1 MTPIPLT
8 VDFDE
13 TSVVGSRAVHA
24 RETGGPIGVRRSS
37 ARARGRSRSRLAL
50 VGVVAA
56 SAALSGVAAQGSA
69 NAAESRSDDAFQ
81 QVNLVSDL
89 GGGFAQLQDPA
100 VINPWGIAM
109 GPDTPLWVN
118 NNSNRTLATCDETCV
133 IKPADLLTKIT
144 LYSGANA
151 TNDHVVKVPLEV
163 TASVPTGMVFNPT
176 SSFVIN
182 QGGVKTP
189 ARFLFNETFLSD
201 VGESK
206 STITGWSNV
215 PPPPPTTTTM
225 TAATKDPG
233 SHNGL
238 ALVPGDSHHGPRLLA
253 ADSTNGGA
261 IDVYDATFN
270 KVIAPGMFVDPT
282 IRDDGFVPYNVTFL
296 KDRVY
301 VTYAADDGGNGG
313 ALSVFSSNGKFRK
326 RLHTNGPDVGPLNA
340 PWGMTIAPD
349 DWGDFGGAILVGN
362 VNDGMINAFNR
373 RNGHFRGTVNDATG
387 TALANPGLWSLAF
400 GNGTIGTP
408 RTLLFS
414 AGIATP
420 GGDGQDGYS
429 HGLVGLIK
437 PVGE

>member
-1 MTPIPLT
+1 M
-8 VDFDE
+8 
-13 TSVVGSRAVHA
+13 GA
-24 RETGGPIGVRRSS
+24 RRSS
-37 ARARGRSRSRLAL
+37 AWARGRSRGRLAL
-50 VGVVAA
+50 VGAVAA
-56 SAALSGVAAQGSA
+56 SAALTSVVAQGSA
-69 NAAESRSDDAFQ
+69 TAAASESDDAFQ
-81 QVNLVSDL
+81 LVKLVSDI

-118 NNSNRTLATCDETCV
+118 NNLNKTLTTCDDTCV
-133 IKPADLLTKIT
+133 ITPADLLTKIT

-151 TNDHVVKVPLEV
+151 TNDEVVKVPLEV
-163 TASVPTGMVFNPT
+163 TASLPTGMVFNPT

-182 QGGVKTP
+182 QGGVQTP
-189 ARFLFNETFLSD
+189 ARFLFNQTFLSD
-201 VGESK
+201 VAENDTK

-215 PPPPPTTTTM
+215 PPPPPTTTTL

-238 ALVPGDSHHGPRLLA
+238 ALVPGDSHQGPRLLA
-253 ADSTNGGA
+253 ADSENGA
-261 IDVYDATFN
+261 IDVYDSTFN
-270 KVIAPGMFVDPT
+270 KVTAPGLFVDPT
-282 IRDDGFVPYNVTFL
+282 IGDDGFAPYNVTFL

-301 VTYAADDGGNGG
+301 VTYASPDGGNGG

-349 DWGDFGGAILVGN
+349 NWGDFGGSILVGN

-373 RNGHFRGTVNDATG
+373 RNGHFRGTVKDATG
-387 TALANPGLWSLAF
+387 MPLANPGLWSLAF

-429 HGLVGLIK
+429 HGLIGLIK